1 MLVYDTAN
9 KLAKEIQDSAEYKE
23 YKELKEKVTANE
35 QTNSLLKD
43 YKKLQFE
50 AQAAMMAGSEPNAES
65 MDKLK
70 KLGEVLAFNHEVTEF
85 FAAEYKF
92 QTLVSDVYNIIGN
105 ACDLGL
111 DFLKE

>member
-1 MLVYDTAN
+1 MLVYDKAHELAN
-9 KLAKEIQDSAEYKE
+9 EIKASAEYKE
-23 YKELKEKVTANE
+23 YSRLKESVTADDK
-35 QTNSLLKD
+35 TKALLKD
-43 YKKLQFE
+43 YKKLQLE
-50 AQAAMMAGSEPNAES
+50 AQAAYLSGGEPGAES

-85 FAAEYKF
+85 FTAEYKF
-92 QTLVSDVYNIIGN
+92 QTLISDVYSIIGD

>member
-23 YKELKEKVTANE
+23 YKRLKEKVTADE
-35 QTNSLLKD
+35 QTKSLLKD
-43 YKKLQFE
+43 YKKLQLE
-50 AQAAMMAGSEPNAES
+50 AQAAYISGSEPNSES

-70 KLGEVLAFNHEVTEF
+70 KLGEVLAFNHDVTEF
-85 FAAEYKF
+85 FTAEYKF
-92 QTLVSDVYNIIGN
+92 QTLISDVYRIIGD

>member
-9 KLAKEIQDSAEYKE
+9 KLAKEIQECTEYKE
-23 YKELKEKVTANE
+23 YKELKEKVMADE
-35 QTNSLLKD
+35 QTKSLLKD
-43 YKKLQFE
+43 YKKLQLE
-50 AQAAMMAGSEPNAES
+50 AQAAYLGSGEPSAES
-65 MDKLK
+65 LEKLK
-70 KLGEVLAFNHEVTEF
+70 KLGEVLTLNKEVTEF

-92 QTLVSDVYNIIGN
+92 QTLVGDIYNIIGK

>member
-9 KLAKEIQDSAEYKE
+9 KLAKEIQESAEYKE
-23 YKELKEKVTANE
+23 YIGLKEKVMADE
-35 QTNSLLKD
+35 QTKSLLKD
-43 YKKLQFE
+43 YKKLQLE
-50 AQAAMMAGSEPNAES
+50 AQAAYIGGSEPSAES

-70 KLGEVLAFNHEVTEF
+70 KLGEVLAFNHDVTDY

-92 QTLVSDVYNIIGN
+92 QTLVSDVYNIIGS